1 MIEKT
6 TITGWS
12 K

>member
-1 MIEKT
+1 M

-12 K
+12 TPIV